1 MNLKAAVLI
10 ALICFACTATTV
22 ALGISMKPIPDDI
35 LISNE
40 LQGSPQ
46 LCNGTVVEPT
56 GEIDTPGGPT
66 LQSKNSG

>member
-10 ALICFACTATTV
+10 ALICFACAATTV
-22 ALGISMKPIPDDI
+22 VLGISMKPIPDDI

-46 LCNGTVVEPT
+46 LCNGTIVEPN
-56 GEIDTPGGPT
+56 EPIDTPGGPT
-66 LQSKNSG
+66 